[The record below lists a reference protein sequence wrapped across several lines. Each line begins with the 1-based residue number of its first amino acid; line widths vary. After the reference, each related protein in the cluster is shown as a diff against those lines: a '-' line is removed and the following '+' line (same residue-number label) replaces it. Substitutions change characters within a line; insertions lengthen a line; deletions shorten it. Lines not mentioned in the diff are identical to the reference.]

1 MSTFKEKGIEII
13 KCTNNKM
20 STRESIKNI
29 HRAVNK
35 LLYDI
40 QYQNVLTTTTNR
52 LYGKLV
58 GYGQQINKEA
68 ENKPLN
74 LKEAEILQQLRK
86 ICINLRHIIRQTQ
99 NRDINE
105 TFTASKIQSYS
116 FFYYKTHKN
125 DIFKDEETIKNHLEK
140 LKTLVQDLQPILGG
154 KEFDIQGYIKMQNE
168 LIDALVK
175 KYVIWE
181 IEDVSFQG

>member
-1 MSTFKEKGIEII
+1 MSTFKEKGVEII
-13 KCTNNKM
+13 KCQNSKM
-20 STRESIKNI
+20 ATRESIKNI

-74 LKEAEILQQLRK
+74 PKEAEILQKLRN
-86 ICINLRHIIRQTQ
+86 ICINLRHIIRNTQ
-99 NRDINE
+99 NRVINE
-105 TFTASKIQSYS
+105 TLTASKVQSYS
-116 FFYYKTHKN
+116 FWYYKQHK
-125 DIFKDEETIKNHLEK
+125 DEILKDEETIKNYLEK
-140 LKTLVQDLQPILGG
+140 LKTLVKDLQPILN
-154 KEFDIQGYIKMQNE
+154 KEFDTQSYLKIQNE
-168 LIDALVK
+168 LIEALVK
-175 KYVIWE
+175 RYVIWE
-181 IEDVSFQG
+181 LEDVNFQG